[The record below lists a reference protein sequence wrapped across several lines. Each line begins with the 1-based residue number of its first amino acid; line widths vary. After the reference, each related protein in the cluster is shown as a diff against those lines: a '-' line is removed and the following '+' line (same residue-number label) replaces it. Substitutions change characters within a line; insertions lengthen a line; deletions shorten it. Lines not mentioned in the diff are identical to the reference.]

1 MGEGVVMARAIPT
14 SRQEVAM
21 IKKLGTHMRSNP
33 LHRQVATEGGN
44 NREPTVRHK
53 LYMEVATVNS
63 MKHVPSEQQVDI
75 LQLGGTT

>member
-14 SRQEVAM
+14 SRQEVVM
-21 IKKLGTHMRSNP
+21 IKKLGTHMPNKPPTRMRSNS
-33 LHRQVATEGGN
+33 LHPQVATEGGS

-63 MKHVPSEQQVDI
+63 MKHVPSEH
-75 LQLGGTT
+75 